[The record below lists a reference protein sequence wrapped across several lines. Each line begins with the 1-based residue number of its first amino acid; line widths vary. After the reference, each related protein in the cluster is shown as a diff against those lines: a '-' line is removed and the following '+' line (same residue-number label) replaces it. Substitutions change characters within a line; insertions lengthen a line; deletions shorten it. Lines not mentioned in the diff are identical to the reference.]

1 MPPSRRVETKVIDDR
16 LLEDH
21 AAAACVSK
29 EEREASGKM
38 SLLTRRIIYSSAIRR
53 TAQIPA
59 LNSSCERQ
67 RCRPSKCCA
76 SPAVPLMPLRPID
89 IDIQLRPFAS
99 MPARESGDS
108 QILEIPSNLI
118 FHPKAKSS
126 PVYGAD
132 RVGNSKSS
140 KPTGADQVEAAAHL
154 DDAASSDE
162 SEEPLIEESVEK
174 SNASASE
181 GDEVGHAED
190 DYDEDHDEYDSEED
204 EEEDEEEERVLFDL
218 STMQDVPR
226 AIPLPQRLHVS
237 VIDIKSA
244 EEVGTFHLSPQ
255 TFGCSPVRVDIL
267 QRCVVWQRNKKRG
280 RRNPGAITK
289 TINTK
294 RGSGRKVRPQKG
306 GGQARAGHRRPP
318 HWRGGAKAHGPKGKV
333 QDYTTKLNKKVR
345 KMGVRHA
352 LSQKLLEGNL
362 IVTSDLAS
370 PSHKTRVLNEMLD
383 RFDVGKGA
391 DSALFI
397 DDAKPEDAED
407 ESTVYGGVDVN
418 LRVASGNIQR
428 IKVLNQMACN
438 VYDMLKYKKL
448 FLSLSAVASLEQRLE
463 KDLK

>member
-1 MPPSRRVETKVIDDR
+1 MARQLLLDTGRIQEWAGR
-16 LLEDH
+16 LFI
-21 AAAACVSK
+21 AP
-29 EEREASGKM
+29 GKM
-38 SLLTRRIIYSSAIRR
+38 SLLTRKIVYSAAIRR

-59 LNSSCERQ
+59 LNSTCERQ

-76 SPAVPLMPLRPID
+76 SAPALPLLPRRPID
-89 IDIQLRPFAS
+89 IPLRPFAS
-99 MPARESGDS
+99 MPAKKSDDS

-126 PVYGAD
+126 PFYGAD
-132 RVGNSKSS
+132 RVGKSESS
-140 KPTGADQVEAAAHL
+140 KPTDAAQVEAATQL
-154 DDAASSDE
+154 DDAVSPDDSGEPSGSSS
-162 SEEPLIEESVEK
+162 SEDKGAPNVVEESAEK
-174 SNASASE
+174 SAASASLE
-181 GDEVGHAED
+181 GEVGNAED
-190 DYDEDHDEYDSEED
+190 DYDEDHDEYDS

-237 VIDIKSA
+237 VLDIKSA

-306 GGQARAGHRRPP
+306 GGTSRAGHRRPP
-318 HWRGGAKAHGPKGKV
+318 HWRGGAKAHGPKGKI

-370 PSHKTRVLNEMLD
+370 PSHKTRELNEMLD

-418 LRVASGNIQR
+418 LRVASGNIPR
-428 IKVLNQMACN
+428 IKVLNQIACN

-448 FLSLSAVASLEQRLE
+448 FLSLSAVGSLEARLE

>member
-1 MPPSRRVETKVIDDR
+1 
-16 LLEDH
+16 
-21 AAAACVSK
+21 
-29 EEREASGKM
+29 M
-38 SLLTRRIIYSSAIRR
+38 SLFTRKIVYSSAIRR

-76 SPAVPLMPLRPID
+76 SPIIPPLPRRPID
-89 IDIQLRPFAS
+89 IDIPLRPFAS
-99 MPARESGDS
+99 MPARKSDES
-108 QILEIPSNLI
+108 QILEIPANLI

-126 PVYGAD
+126 PFYGAD
-132 RVGNSKSS
+132 RVGKSENS
-140 KPTGADQVEAAAHL
+140 KPTDAAEVEAAARL
-154 DDAASSDE
+154 KDAVSSDALVE
-162 SEEPLIEESVEK
+162 EESVEK
-174 SNASASE
+174 SATSASE
-181 GDEVGHAED
+181 EGEVGYAED
-190 DYDEDHDEYDSEED
+190 DYDEDHDEYDS
-204 EEEDEEEERVLFDL
+204 EEDEEEERVLFDL

-226 AIPLPQRLHVS
+226 AIPLPQRLHVP
-237 VIDIKSA
+237 VLDIKSA

-383 RFDVGKGA
+383 RFNVGKGT

-397 DDAKPEDAED
+397 DDAKLEDAED